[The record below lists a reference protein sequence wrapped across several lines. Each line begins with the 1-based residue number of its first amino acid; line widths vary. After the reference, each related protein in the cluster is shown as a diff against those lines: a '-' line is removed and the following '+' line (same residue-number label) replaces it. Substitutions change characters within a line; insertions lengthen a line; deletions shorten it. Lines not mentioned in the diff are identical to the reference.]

1 MQKVMTVSNPVDL
14 RARVEIWLERARSG
28 SKQKLQTLHVVS
40 YNGQR
45 ELDRRCVPLSPDGS
59 EALSTSARR
68 VCQEV
73 CVDLGWSS
81 SLLHL
86 G

>member
-14 RARVEIWLERARSG
+14 RARVEIWLERARMG

-40 YNGQR
+40 YRGQQ
-45 ELDRRCVPLSPDGS
+45 ELDRRSVPLKADGS
-59 EALSTSARR
+59 EALSASARR

-73 CVDLGWSS
+73 CIDLGWPS

>member
-14 RARVEIWLERARSG
+14 RARVEIWLERARMG

-40 YNGQR
+40 YRGQQ
-45 ELDRRCVPLSPDGS
+45 ELDRRSVPLKADGS
-59 EALSTSARR
+59 EALSASARR

-73 CVDLGWSS
+73 CVDLGWPS
-81 SLLHL
+81 SLLHM